1 MRFASYLHGSRFSY
15 GILQPDDLILD
26 VPLAVESTS
35 EPLPSDL
42 DDFIAEWETNLPVA
56 RRLASEIPE
65 RAMLL
70 ASTVTLLAP
79 VRRPSK
85 IIAVGL
91 NYRDHVEEQKA
102 KIPSSP
108 VLFAKFPSAIIGPGD
123 PIRWDPALTSRV
135 DFEAELAVVIGR
147 RASRIAEGEALDV
160 VAGYTIL
167 NDVSA
172 RDLQF
177 ADRQWVRSKS
187 LDSFCPLGPVLVTVD
202 DVPDPNALRIGC
214 TVNDVVMQ
222 ESNTSQMIFGVRRL
236 IAFITRGITLEP
248 GDIIATGTPAGVGAF
263 RTPPSY
269 LRDGDEVVVSIEGI
283 GDLGNPVSVAI
294 E

>member
-1 MRFASYLHGSRFSY
+1 
-15 GILQPDDLILD
+15 
-26 VPLAVESTS
+26 
-35 EPLPSDL
+35 
-42 DDFIAEWETNLPVA
+42 
-56 RRLASEIPE
+56 
-65 RAMLL
+65 
-70 ASTVTLLAP
+70 
-79 VRRPSK
+79 
-85 IIAVGL
+85 
-91 NYRDHVEEQKA
+91 
-102 KIPSSP
+102 
-108 VLFAKFPSAIIGPGD
+108 
-123 PIRWDPALTSRV
+123 V

-147 RASRIAEGEALDV
+147 RASRIAESEALDV

-202 DVPDPNALRIGC
+202 DVPDPNALSIGC